1 MLLSLF
7 PTSKAKV
14 SGIGMAKKL
23 KQNSYNAPEYKQQQ
37 KIQKDLGGALVSSPS
52 GVWGGA
58 PAEIEFG
65 EF

>member
-1 MLLSLF
+1 
-7 PTSKAKV
+7 
-14 SGIGMAKKL
+14 MAKKL
-23 KQNSYNAPEYKQQQ
+23 KQNSYNSPEYKQQQ
-37 KIQKDLGGALVSSPS
+37 KIQKDLGGSTVSSPS